1 MNIYSKS
8 DVGRERSCNQDAF
21 VAGEFENGA
30 AFAVVCDGM
39 GGANAG
45 KVASET
51 AATLISDYIVKSY
64 SPKMSVSGIE
74 NMLRAAVLS
83 ANDEVHT
90 ASKEKDEYQ
99 GMGTTAVV
107 ALATENLIHI
117 VHVGDS
123 RAYLVGKESIERL
136 TQDHS
141 IVQRM
146 VSRGEISE
154 DEAKTHPQKNI
165 ITRAIGA
172 ESTVL
177 CDYSIVIKPDNSALL
192 ICTDGLTNYVDENTI
207 FDIVNNEEESLCAE
221 KLVDKANE
229 QGGGDNITVVLMF

>member
-8 DVGRERSCNQDAF
+8 DVGRERSTNQDAF
-21 VAGEFENGA
+21 IAGEFQNGA

-45 KVASET
+45 KVASEK

-64 SPKMSVSGIE
+64 SQKMSVSGIE
-74 NMLRAAVLS
+74 KMLRAAVAS
-83 ANDEVHT
+83 ANEEVYT
-90 ASKEKDEYQ
+90 ASRQNDEYE

-107 ALATENLIHI
+107 TLAADNLVHI

-123 RAYLVGKESIERL
+123 RAYLIGNENIERL
-136 TQDHS
+136 TEDHS

-146 VSRGEISE
+146 LLQGEISE
-154 DEAKTHPQKNI
+154 DEAKNHPQKNI
-165 ITRAIGA
+165 ITRAVGA

-177 CDYSIVIKPDNSALL
+177 CDYNIVIKPDNSAVL
-192 ICTDGLTNYVDENTI
+192 ICTDGLTNYVEEETI
-207 FDIVNNEEESLCAE
+207 FDIIRNEEQSLCAE
-221 KLVDKANE
+221 KLIEKANE
-229 QGGGDNITVVLMF
+229 QGGGDNITVVLIF